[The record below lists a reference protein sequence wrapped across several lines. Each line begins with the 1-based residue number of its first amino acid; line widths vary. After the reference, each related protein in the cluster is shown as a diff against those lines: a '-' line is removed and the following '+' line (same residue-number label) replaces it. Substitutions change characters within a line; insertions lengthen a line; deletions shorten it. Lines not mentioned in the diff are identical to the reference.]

1 MVRFVFCLALPE
13 VIHLPRGLEA
23 VTRNWRNH
31 DSTELSAPQSPGEE
45 SDGAHC
51 STKRWE
57 HFPIYFFYGAFFSSS
72 IPLNNSHSPSPSI
85 FSGFQSVFHSAV
97 LVNFLKKK
105 FVISKDVILSKRQRG
120 NLELMLKSD
129 GVLTD
134 QDKLQ

>member
-1 MVRFVFCLALPE
+1 MLHSPRVKNLMVHIAA
-13 VIHLPRGLEA
+13 PRGGNIFLY
-23 VTRNWRNH
+23 
-31 DSTELSAPQSPGEE
+31 
-45 SDGAHC
+45 
-51 STKRWE
+51 
-57 HFPIYFFYGAFFSSS
+57 IFFYGAFFPSS
-72 IPLNNSHSPSPSI
+72 IPLNISRSPSPSI

-105 FVISKDVILSKRQRG
+105 IVISKDVILSKRQRG